1 MGYNIDHLQSNDE
14 LLDDLDGWR
23 ETFNN
28 PHASI
33 ETEQRASDRI
43 QEITAELRKRGVEVE
58 D

>member
-1 MGYNIDHLQSNDE
+1 MRYNIDHLQSNDE
-14 LLDDLDGWR
+14 LLDDLDSWR

-33 ETEQRASDRI
+33 ETEMRAEDRI
-43 QEITAELRKRGVEVE
+43 AEITEELRKRGVEVE